1 VQDRQRGQFVSL
13 DTAALFLP
21 YSEMPI
27 YPIDKAFMK
36 TCPTLSLVV
45 VALAPACDAD
55 RSKERSPAETGPAY
69 DTGPVTDP
77 GCDTGHL
84 DDDGECVPASCGTG
98 TWGNLEADEST
109 IYVDIAAAEGG
120 AGSETAP
127 FSSIQLGLDAAGD
140 AGGGMVAVAAGTYQE
155 TLQLGLSHDGV
166 TLAGRCSDLVVID
179 ASAGDEWTPGIRIDA
194 MQSEVVVAGVT
205 VDGARY
211 PGVLVGAG
219 RATVRDS
226 KVVGSEYCGFAAFQ
240 SEEHETSLVV
250 ESCEVSENTA
260 TGVLA
265 YGSGTSVVLRDTIIQ
280 DSSPDS
286 VGENGYGI
294 NVYGGANLMAES
306 CEVSGST
313 AVGVLVNESGT
324 TVTLLGTTIQGTK
337 PNQHG
342 EGGYGIDI
350 YSGASLEADTCALS
364 GNTVVG
370 ILAAGSGTTVALRG
384 TTIDGNLADENE
396 EFGYGIDAWG
406 GASLEADACVVSD
419 NAGIGILVDGTG
431 TTVTL
436 LETTIQG
443 TQPAKDGMFGYGL
456 AVQNGASLEAA
467 SCEVSENTAVG
478 VFAGDSGTRVFLQD
492 TTITSTQP
500 GELQTVS
507 LGIVVQDSATVEA
520 AGVEAVSNKGP
531 GLYAVNR
538 DTSLTCSGCVLQG
551 NQFAGAVVVNDA
563 SLVIH
568 SSTIE
573 GTTEAENIGG
583 GVGIYADPW
592 GGVPPTV
599 TVTDTAILDNPIAG
613 VWLSGGGS
621 YSLSGNSIHG
631 GEGWYREGLAKCGD
645 AVYARNGATTW
656 DGSSG
661 LLLEDNGL
669 LDGLGAGLFLDN
681 ATATLASN
689 VYADNTVDII
699 AQGSSC
705 EEPPEGYGGEQL
717 SSDAELCPTYDYATC
732 GDEFRLYLEL
742 AEPALGYGGA
752 LAGPPLPGPGA
763 PPLPAPTIVR
773 SQPPGPAA
781 RPRWCSPRPRRPPR
795 PGSHPPR
802 VGCRTRPP
810 RSRRAGCP
818 RCTSPGG

>member
-1 VQDRQRGQFVSL
+1 
-13 DTAALFLP
+13 
-21 YSEMPI
+21 M
-27 YPIDKAFMK
+27 
-36 TCPTLSLVV
+36 
-45 VALAPACDAD
+45 
-55 RSKERSPAETGPAY
+55 
-69 DTGPVTDP
+69 
-77 GCDTGHL
+77 
-84 DDDGECVPASCGTG
+84 
-98 TWGNLEADEST
+98 
-109 IYVDIAAAEGG
+109 
-120 AGSETAP
+120 
-127 FSSIQLGLDAAGD
+127 
-140 AGGGMVAVAAGTYQE
+140 
-155 TLQLGLSHDGV
+155 
-166 TLAGRCSDLVVID
+166 
-179 ASAGDEWTPGIRIDA
+179 
-194 MQSEVVVAGVT
+194 
-205 VDGARY
+205 
-211 PGVLVGAG
+211 
-219 RATVRDS
+219 
-226 KVVGSEYCGFAAFQ
+226 
-240 SEEHETSLVV
+240 
-250 ESCEVSENTA
+250 
-260 TGVLA
+260 
-265 YGSGTSVVLRDTIIQ
+265 
-280 DSSPDS
+280 
-286 VGENGYGI
+286 
-294 NVYGGANLMAES
+294 
-306 CEVSGST
+306 
-313 AVGVLVNESGT
+313 
-324 TVTLLGTTIQGTK
+324 
-337 PNQHG
+337 
-342 EGGYGIDI
+342 
-350 YSGASLEADTCALS
+350 
-364 GNTVVG
+364 
-370 ILAAGSGTTVALRG
+370 
-384 TTIDGNLADENE
+384 
-396 EFGYGIDAWG
+396 
-406 GASLEADACVVSD
+406 VSD

-520 AGVEAVSNKGP
+520 AGVEAVSNKG
-531 GLYAVNR
+531 
-538 DTSLTCSGCVLQG
+538 
-551 NQFAGAVVVNDA
+551 
-563 SLVIH
+563 
-568 SSTIE
+568 STIE

-773 SQPPGPAA
+773 SQPPGPATLLPA
-781 RPRWCSPRPRRPPR
+781 IPEGASSTPLA
-795 PGSHPPR
+795 S
-802 VGCRTRPP
+802 TRK
-810 RSRRAGCP
+810 
-818 RCTSPGG
+818 